1 MYDFFT
7 FVSLIERPKG
17 GKNQNKGDNGTM
29 NAKCKILLQ
38 TIGGN
43 DYLLAVVCS
52 NKEARRASKRLRSGS
67 LVRITM
73 GSEEENFRF
82 LRNTPVIHVSD
93 IQLIKL
99 QRTDLL

>member
-1 MYDFFT
+1 MNNFFY

-17 GKNQNKGDNGTM
+17 EKNQNKGSNGIM

-43 DYLLAVVCS
+43 DYLLAACS
-52 NKEARRASKRLRSGS
+52 NREARKASKRLRSGS

>member
-1 MYDFFT
+1 MNNFFY

-38 TIGGN
+38 TVGGN

-52 NKEARRASKRLRSGS
+52 NKEARRASKRLKSGS

-82 LRNTPVIHVSD
+82 LRNTPVIHVSNLETINFYKAD
-93 IQLIKL
+93 
-99 QRTDLL
+99 

>member
-1 MYDFFT
+1 MNNFFY

-17 GKNQNKGDNGTM
+17 GKNQNNKGDNGTM

-43 DYLLAVVCS
+43 YYLLAVVCS

-73 GSEEENFRF
+73 GSEEENFHF
-82 LRNTPVIHVSD
+82 LSDTPVIHVSNLETINFYKAD
-93 IQLIKL
+93 
-99 QRTDLL
+99 